1 MQRVTC
7 IAVIGFALLSLLT
20 ACESGSYGY
29 GYANESKRTVIV
41 VEHSSDGVDS
51 STFTPQAKQLP
62 VEGGSIA
69 DRVEVFDTQRRKIAD
84 FTRDDYDRSHHA
96 GVPPVLVITQR
107 GVTFAARE
115 FWEKMAR
122 EWEGAS
128 PSGPVSFSGGDG
140 SSIDKAIIVNARNA
154 RDESLGQNVYLREHF
169 GYTWRFKGMQGGV
182 TFADDKIYDVV
193 DFTTH
198 DGKKHVLYFDSTRA
212 RASMIKRI

>member
-1 MQRVTC
+1 MLRTTC
-7 IAVIGFALLSLLT
+7 ITVIGFALLPLLT

-29 GYANESKRTVIV
+29 GYANESKRTVTV
-41 VEHSSDGVDS
+41 VEHTRDGVDK

-69 DRVEVFDTQRRKIAD
+69 DRVEVFDTRRRMIAA
-84 FTRDDYDRSHHA
+84 FTHDDYGRSHHA
-96 GVPPVLVITQR
+96 GVPPVLVVTQS
-107 GVTFAARE
+107 GVTLASRE

-140 SSIDKAIIVNARNA
+140 SSIEKAIIVNARNA
-154 RDESLGQNVYLREHF
+154 RDEGLGQEVYLREHF
-169 GYTWRFKGMQGGV
+169 GYTWRFKGIQGGV
-182 TFADDKIYDVV
+182 TFTNDKIYDVV

-212 RASMIKRI
+212 RANMIKRI

>member
-1 MQRVTC
+1 MLRVTC
-7 IAVIGFALLSLLT
+7 LAVVGFALLPLLT
-20 ACESGSYGY
+20 ACQSASYGY
-29 GYANESKRTVIV
+29 GYANESKRTVTV
-41 VEHSSDGVDS
+41 VERSRAGVDR

-69 DRVEVFDTQRRKIAD
+69 DRVEVFDPQQRKIAA
-84 FTRDDYDRSHHA
+84 FTRDDYDRSHHP
-96 GVPPVLVITQR
+96 GVPPVLVVTQS
-107 GVTFAARE
+107 GVTLASRE

-154 RDESLGQNVYLREHF
+154 RDERLGQDVYLREHF
-169 GYTWRFKGMQGGV
+169 GYTWRFKGIQGGV
-182 TFADDKIYDVV
+182 MFSDDKIYDVI
-193 DFTTH
+193 DFVTH
-198 DGKKHVLYFDSTRA
+198 DGRKHVLYFDSTRA